1 MNPAKRVENIFK
13 NSGYG
18 IIRRF
23 ALISGY
29 LPVAEQF
36 AGAYAGASSLLPL
49 QHGQPHG
56 GFDFGYVV
64 TDL

>member
-1 MNPAKRVENIFK
+1 MNPAKRVENIFR

-29 LPVAEQF
+29 LQF
-36 AGAYAGASSLLPL
+36 AGAYAGVSSLLPL

>member
-1 MNPAKRVENIFK
+1 MNPAKRVENIFR

-29 LPVAEQF
+29 LPVVEQF
-36 AGAYAGASSLLPL
+36 AGAYAGVSSLLSL
-49 QHGQPHG
+49 
-56 GFDFGYVV
+56 
-64 TDL
+64 